1 PPALGLLQMPPA
13 PRFIANPLGYEG
25 WRALGPFTATPPTP
39 SDSLFSV
46 AKARGMQTALLGP
59 ADFHALHID
68 PLAID
73 VVAPFA
79 SDAPASV
86 ATTAHRT
93 VLAANPKV
101 LAVVARARGG
111 GRADGARRDGDGP
124 RRSGDRQRR
133 DRLRDQPG
141 RDHHRRS
148 RGGLLRPRDLAP
160 RALHGGRPR
169 CAPRDRLGP

>member
-86 ATTAHRT
+86 ATTALRT

-101 LAVVARARGG
+101 LAVVALG
-111 GRADGARRDGDGP
+111 GP
-124 RRSGDRQRR
+124 RAGDRRAPAAAAELTALGETVTALV
-133 DRLRDQPG
+133 DLAIDNG
-141 RDHHRRS
+141 AIVFVTS
-148 RGGLLRPRDLAP
+148 RG
-160 RALHGGRPR
+160 
-169 CAPRDRLGP
+169 